1 MLLGSLFYDVRAD
14 EWLVTSVSD
23 SQLAGKRLAIPGEG
37 SAAYASVAWTKTPG
51 GLTRVQSL
59 TILVGRSDFRMPA
72 THDIRKIPGQ

>member
-37 SAAYASVAWTKTPG
+37 SAAYASVAWTK
-51 GLTRVQSL
+51 R
-59 TILVGRSDFRMPA
+59 PA
-72 THDIRKIPGQ
+72 A